1 MMLPESENVG
11 MLTKVTATNLG
22 TATVPLGGRAGSAAV
37 NGEAGAGHKRS
48 LPLSEAASAGAA
60 QRPS

>member
-1 MMLPESENVG
+1 
-11 MLTKVTATNLG
+11 VTATNSG